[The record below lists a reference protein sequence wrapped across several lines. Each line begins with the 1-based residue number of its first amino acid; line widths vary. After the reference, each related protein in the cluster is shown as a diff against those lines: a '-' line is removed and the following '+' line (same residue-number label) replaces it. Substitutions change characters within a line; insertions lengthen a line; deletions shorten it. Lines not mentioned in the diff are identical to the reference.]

1 MFAKSENIKAVGGE
15 HIPLFAK
22 QTPLPVTVSAT
33 ANNEI
38 RQYALCHLS
47 NAGKVTVI
55 DSLENVQPLSND
67 KQLCIAAFAAT
78 NGEPVSV
85 YTHGTFNI
93 DALGHGTGLFYGMN
107 TVASKIEKLRMFNS
121 NTIFFEH
128 LDTNPVQRT

>member
-33 ANNEI
+33 ASTEI
-38 RQYALCHLS
+38 QQYALCHLS

-55 DSLENVQPLSND
+55 TDLEGAQPLSND
-67 KQLCIAAFAAT
+67 KQLCIAAFAAK

-93 DALGHGTGLFYGMN
+93 DALVYDTGFFDSMN
-107 TVASKIEKLRMFNS
+107 TVAGKIEKLRRFNS

>member
-33 ANNEI
+33 ASGEI
-38 RQYALCHLS
+38 QQYALCYLS
-47 NAGKVTVI
+47 NAGKVTAI
-55 DSLENVQPLSND
+55 TDLEGAQLLSND
-67 KQLCIAAFAAT
+67 KQLCIAAFAAK

-93 DALGHGTGLFYGMN
+93 DALVYGTGFFDGIY
-107 TVASKIEKLRMFNS
+107 TVASKIEKLRKFNS

>member
-33 ANNEI
+33 ASGEI
-38 RQYALCHLS
+38 QQYALCHLS
-47 NAGKVTVI
+47 NAGKATVI
-55 DSLENVQPLSND
+55 TDLEGAQSLSND
-67 KQLCIAAFAAT
+67 KQLCIAAFAAK

-93 DALGHGTGLFYGMN
+93 DALVYGTGFFDSLN
-107 TVASKIEKLRMFNS
+107 TVASKIEKLRRFNS

>member
-1 MFAKSENIKAVGGE
+1 MFAKSEKITAVGGE

-33 ANNEI
+33 ASGEI
-38 RQYALCHLS
+38 QQYALCHLS

-55 DSLENVQPLSND
+55 TDLEGARALSND
-67 KQLCIAAFAAT
+67 KQLCIAAFAAK

-93 DALGHGTGLFYGMN
+93 DALVYGTGFFDGMN
-107 TVASKIEKLRMFNS
+107 TVASKIEKLRRFNS

>member
-1 MFAKSENIKAVGGE
+1 MFAKSEKITAVGGE

-33 ANNEI
+33 ASGEI
-38 RQYALCHLS
+38 QQYALCHLS

-55 DSLENVQPLSND
+55 TDLEGAQPLSNN
-67 KQLCIAAFAAT
+67 KQLCIAAFAAK

-93 DALGHGTGLFYGMN
+93 DALVYGIGFFDNMN
-107 TVASKIEKLRMFNS
+107 TVASKIEKLRRFNS

>member
-1 MFAKSENIKAVGGE
+1 MFAKSEKITAVGGE

-33 ANNEI
+33 ASTEI
-38 RQYALCHLS
+38 QQYALCHLS

-55 DSLENVQPLSND
+55 TDLEGAQPLSND
-67 KQLCIAAFAAT
+67 KQLCVAAFAAK

-93 DALGHGTGLFYGMN
+93 DALVYGTGFFDSIN
-107 TVASKIEKLRMFNS
+107 TVASKIEKLRRFNS

>member
-1 MFAKSENIKAVGGE
+1 MFAKSEKITAVGGE

-33 ANNEI
+33 AGMEI
-38 RQYALCHLS
+38 QQYALCYLT
-47 NAGKVTVI
+47 NAGKVNVVT
-55 DSLENVQPLSND
+55 DLEGAQPLSND
-67 KQLCIAAFAAT
+67 KQLCIAAFAAK

-93 DALGHGTGLFYGMN
+93 DALVCGIGFFDHIN
-107 TVASKIEKLRMFNS
+107 TVASKIEKLRKFNS

>member
-1 MFAKSENIKAVGGE
+1 MFAKSEKITAVGGE

-33 ANNEI
+33 AGMEI
-38 RQYALCHLS
+38 QQYALCHMS

-55 DSLENVQPLSND
+55 TDLEGAQPLSND
-67 KQLCIAAFAAT
+67 KQLCVTAFAAKS
-78 NGEPVSV
+78 GEPVSV

-93 DALGHGTGLFYGMN
+93 DALVYGIGFFDSNN
-107 TVASKIEKLRMFNS
+107 TVASKIEKLRKFNS

>member
-1 MFAKSENIKAVGGE
+1 MFAKSEKITAVGGE

-33 ANNEI
+33 ASGEI
-38 RQYALCHLS
+38 QQYELCHLL
-47 NAGKVTVI
+47 NTGKVIVI
-55 DSLENVQPLSND
+55 TDLEGAQPLSND
-67 KQLCIAAFAAT
+67 KQLCVAAFAAKS
-78 NGEPVSV
+78 GEPVSV

-93 DALGHGTGLFYGMN
+93 DALVYGTGLLDNTN
-107 TVASKIEKLRMFNS
+107 TVASKIEKLRKFNS

>member
-33 ANNEI
+33 ASGEI
-38 RQYALCHLS
+38 QQYELCHLS

-55 DSLENVQPLSND
+55 TDLEGASLLSND
-67 KQLCIAAFAAT
+67 KQLCIAAFAAK

-93 DALGHGTGLFYGMN
+93 DALVYGIGFFNSTN
-107 TVASKIEKLRMFNS
+107 TVASKIEKLRKFNS

>member
-1 MFAKSENIKAVGGE
+1 MFAKSEKITAVGGK

-33 ANNEI
+33 ASGEI
-38 RQYALCHLS
+38 QQYALCHLS

-55 DSLENVQPLSND
+55 TDLEGAEPLSND
-67 KQLCIAAFAAT
+67 KQLCVAAFAAK

-93 DALGHGTGLFYGMN
+93 DALVYGTGFFDDMN
-107 TVASKIEKLRMFNS
+107 IVASKIEKLRKFNS

>member
-22 QTPLPVTVSAT
+22 QTPLPATVSAT
-33 ANNEI
+33 AGMEI
-38 RQYALCHLS
+38 QQYALCHLS

-55 DSLENVQPLSND
+55 TDLGGAQPLSND
-67 KQLCIAAFAAT
+67 KQLCVAAFAAK

-93 DALGHGTGLFYGMN
+93 DALVYGTGFFDSLS
-107 TVASKIEKLRMFNS
+107 TVASKIEKLRKFNS

>member
-33 ANNEI
+33 ASDEI
-38 RQYALCHLS
+38 QQYALCHLS
-47 NAGKVTVI
+47 NAGKVNVI
-55 DSLENVQPLSND
+55 TALEGAQPLSND
-67 KQLCIAAFAAT
+67 KQLCIAAFAAK

-93 DALGHGTGLFYGMN
+93 DALVYGTGFFGSID
-107 TVASKIEKLRMFNS
+107 TFASKIEKLRKFNS

>member
-22 QTPLPVTVSAT
+22 QTPFPVTVSAT
-33 ANNEI
+33 ASGEI
-38 RQYALCHLS
+38 QQYALCHLS
-47 NAGKVTVI
+47 NAGKVTII
-55 DSLENVQPLSND
+55 DDLVGAQALSND
-67 KQLCIAAFAAT
+67 KQLCIAAFAAK

-93 DALGHGTGLFYGMN
+93 DALVYNTGFFDSMH
-107 TVASKIEKLRMFNS
+107 TVASKIEKLRKFNS

>member
-33 ANNEI
+33 ASSEI
-38 RQYALCHLS
+38 QQYALCHLS
-47 NAGKVTVI
+47 NAGRVTVI
-55 DSLENVQPLSND
+55 NDLEGAQPLSND
-67 KQLCIAAFAAT
+67 KQLCIAAFAAK

-93 DALGHGTGLFYGMN
+93 DALVYGTGFFDSMD
-107 TVASKIEKLRMFNS
+107 TVASKIEKLRRFNS

>member
-1 MFAKSENIKAVGGE
+1 MFAKSEKITAVGGE

-33 ANNEI
+33 ASGEI
-38 RQYALCHLS
+38 QQYALCHLS

-55 DSLENVQPLSND
+55 TDLEGAQPLSND
-67 KQLCIAAFAAT
+67 KQLCIAAFAAK

-93 DALGHGTGLFYGMN
+93 DALVYGTGFFNSMN
-107 TVASKIEKLRMFNS
+107 TVANKIEKLRKFNS

>member
-1 MFAKSENIKAVGGE
+1 MFAKSEKITAVGGE

-33 ANNEI
+33 ANGEI
-38 RQYALCHLS
+38 QQYALCHLS
-47 NAGKVTVI
+47 NTGKVTVI
-55 DSLENVQPLSND
+55 TDLEGAQQLSND
-67 KQLCIAAFAAT
+67 KQLCIAAFAAK

-93 DALGHGTGLFYGMN
+93 DALVYGIGFFDSMN
-107 TVASKIEKLRMFNS
+107 TVASKIEKLRKFNS

>member
-1 MFAKSENIKAVGGE
+1 MFAKSEKITAVGGE

-33 ANNEI
+33 ARTEI
-38 RQYALCHLS
+38 QQYALCCLS
-47 NAGKVTVI
+47 NAGQVTVI
-55 DSLENVQPLSND
+55 TELEGARPLSGD
-67 KQLCIAAFAAT
+67 KQLCVAAFAAK

-93 DALGHGTGLFYGMN
+93 DALVYGTAFFDSTN
-107 TVASKIEKLRMFNS
+107 TVASKIEKLRKFNS

>member
-1 MFAKSENIKAVGGE
+1 MFAKSEKITAVGGE

-33 ANNEI
+33 AGMEI
-38 RQYALCHLS
+38 QQYALCHLS

-55 DSLENVQPLSND
+55 TDLEGAQPLSNN
-67 KQLCIAAFAAT
+67 KQLCVAAFAAKD
-78 NGEPVSV
+78 GEPVSV

-93 DALGHGTGLFYGMN
+93 DALVYGIGFFDSMN
-107 TVASKIEKLRMFNS
+107 TVASKIEKLRKFNS

>member
-1 MFAKSENIKAVGGE
+1 MFAKSEKITAVGGE

-22 QTPLPVTVSAT
+22 QTPFPVTVSAT
-33 ANNEI
+33 ASGEI
-38 RQYALCHLS
+38 QQYALCHLS
-47 NAGKVTVI
+47 NAGKVTAI
-55 DSLENVQPLSND
+55 TDLEGAQPLSND
-67 KQLCIAAFAAT
+67 KQLCIAAFAAK

-93 DALGHGTGLFYGMN
+93 DALVYSTGFFDSMN
-107 TVASKIEKLRMFNS
+107 TVASKIEKLRRFNS

>member
-22 QTPLPVTVSAT
+22 QTPLPATVSAT
-33 ANNEI
+33 AGMEI
-38 RQYALCHLS
+38 QQYALCHLS

-55 DSLENVQPLSND
+55 TDLEGDQPLSND
-67 KQLCIAAFAAT
+67 KQLCVAAFAAK

-93 DALGHGTGLFYGMN
+93 DALVYGTGLFDSMN
-107 TVASKIEKLRMFNS
+107 TVASKIEKLRKFNS

>member
-1 MFAKSENIKAVGGE
+1 MFAKSEKITAVGGE

-33 ANNEI
+33 ASGEI
-38 RQYALCHLS
+38 QQYELCHLS

-55 DSLENVQPLSND
+55 TDLEGAQPLSND
-67 KQLCIAAFAAT
+67 KQLCVAAFAAKS
-78 NGEPVSV
+78 GEPVSV

-93 DALGHGTGLFYGMN
+93 DALVYDIGFFEN
-107 TVASKIEKLRMFNS
+107 TTPAADKIKKLRTFNS

>member
-1 MFAKSENIKAVGGE
+1 MFAKSEKITAVGGE

-33 ANNEI
+33 ASTEI
-38 RQYALCHLS
+38 QQYALCHLS

-55 DSLENVQPLSND
+55 TDLEGAQALSND
-67 KQLCIAAFAAT
+67 KQLCVAAFAAKS
-78 NGEPVSV
+78 GEPVSV

-93 DALGHGTGLFYGMN
+93 DALVYGTGFFDSMSI
-107 TVASKIEKLRMFNS
+107 VASKIEKLRKFNS

>member
-33 ANNEI
+33 ASGEI
-38 RQYALCHLS
+38 QQYALCHLS

-55 DSLENVQPLSND
+55 TDLEGAQALSND
-67 KQLCIAAFAAT
+67 KRLCVAAFAAKS
-78 NGEPVSV
+78 GEPVSV

-93 DALGHGTGLFYGMN
+93 DALVYGTGFFDNMS
-107 TVASKIEKLRMFNS
+107 TVASKIEKLRRFNS

>member
-22 QTPLPVTVSAT
+22 QTPFPVTVSAT
-33 ANNEI
+33 ASGEI
-38 RQYALCHLS
+38 QQYALCHLS

-55 DSLENVQPLSND
+55 TNLEGAQSLSND
-67 KQLCIAAFAAT
+67 KQLCIAAFAAK

-93 DALGHGTGLFYGMN
+93 DALVYGTDFFDNMD
-107 TVASKIEKLRMFNS
+107 TVASKIEKLRKFNS

>member
-33 ANNEI
+33 ASGEI
-38 RQYALCHLS
+38 QQYALCHLS

-55 DSLENVQPLSND
+55 TDLEGAQPLSND
-67 KQLCIAAFAAT
+67 KQLCIAAFAAK

-93 DALGHGTGLFYGMN
+93 DALVYSTDFFDSMN
-107 TVASKIEKLRMFNS
+107 IVASKIEKLRKFNS

-128 LDTNPVQRT
+128 FDTNPVQRT

>member
-33 ANNEI
+33 ASSEI
-38 RQYALCHLS
+38 QQYALCHLS
-47 NAGKVTVI
+47 NTGKVTAI
-55 DSLENVQPLSND
+55 ADLEDAQPLSND
-67 KQLCIAAFAAT
+67 KQLCIAAFAAK

-93 DALGHGTGLFYGMN
+93 DALVCGIGFFDSMDAGT
-107 TVASKIEKLRMFNS
+107 SKIEKLRKFNS

>member
-33 ANNEI
+33 AAMEI
-38 RQYALCHLS
+38 QQYALCYLT
-47 NAGKVTVI
+47 NAGKVNVI
-55 DSLENVQPLSND
+55 TNLEGAQPLSND
-67 KQLCIAAFAAT
+67 KQLCIAAFAAK

-93 DALGHGTGLFYGMN
+93 DALVYGTGFFDSIN
-107 TVASKIEKLRMFNS
+107 TVASKIEKLRKFNS

>member
-33 ANNEI
+33 ASGEI
-38 RQYALCHLS
+38 QQYALCHLS
-47 NAGKVTVI
+47 NAGKVTAI
-55 DSLENVQPLSND
+55 TDLEGAQSLSND
-67 KQLCIAAFAAT
+67 KQLCIAAFAAK

-93 DALGHGTGLFYGMN
+93 DALVYGTGFFDSTN
-107 TVASKIEKLRMFNS
+107 TVAGKIEKLRRFNS

>member
-1 MFAKSENIKAVGGE
+1 MFAKSEKITAVGGE

-33 ANNEI
+33 ASGEI
-38 RQYALCHLS
+38 QQYALCHLS

-55 DSLENVQPLSND
+55 TALEGAQALSND
-67 KQLCIAAFAAT
+67 KQLCIAAFAAKD
-78 NGEPVSV
+78 GEPVSV

-93 DALGHGTGLFYGMN
+93 DALVYGTGFFDSMN
-107 TVASKIEKLRMFNS
+107 TVASKIEKLRTFNS

>member
-1 MFAKSENIKAVGGE
+1 MFAKSEKITAVGGE

-33 ANNEI
+33 ASGEI
-38 RQYALCHLS
+38 QQYALCYLS

-55 DSLENVQPLSND
+55 TDLEGAQPLSND
-67 KQLCIAAFAAT
+67 KQLCVAAFAAK

-93 DALGHGTGLFYGMN
+93 DVLVYGTGFFDGMN
-107 TVASKIEKLRMFNS
+107 TVASKIEKLRRFNS

>member
-33 ANNEI
+33 ASGEI
-38 RQYALCHLS
+38 QQYALCHLS

-55 DSLENVQPLSND
+55 TDSEGAQPLSND
-67 KQLCIAAFAAT
+67 KQLCIAAFAAK

-93 DALGHGTGLFYGMN
+93 DALVYGTGFFDNMN
-107 TVASKIEKLRMFNS
+107 TVANKIEKLRKFNS